1 MLNFVYDNKTT
12 LIFGKGTQHEAG
24 ALLKPFGKKV
34 LLHYGG
40 GSIRRSGLYDAVTA
54 SLKAA
59 GVEYEELGGVQPNPT
74 LPLVYEGIRLCRE
87 HGLGLVLAVGGGSV
101 IDSAKAIALGVP
113 HEGDVWDLYLSK
125 QQPQADPLPVATVLT
140 IPAAGSESS
149 PNTVITNEET
159 RRKLR
164 YGSPKLRPVFSIIN
178 PELFFTLPH
187 HQMANGVSDMMS
199 HIFERYFTRTLHTDL
214 SDGLCETTL
223 RTIMRNARILN
234 GNLHDYDAWAEI
246 AFSGNLAHNN
256 LLGVGREQDWGCHAM
271 EHELS
276 ALYHVDHGAGLAVV
290 TPAWMKYV
298 SPKHQGMFAQFAVK
312 VMGVEGSFREPDA
325 LIREGIS
332 RLERFYRELGLPTTM
347 EELNIKSGDFP
358 LMAEQAISVRGPIG
372 GWKTGRPGRPGH
384 LPPGMRRPAARLT
397 ASPFL
402 PSSCIPGRPAMQAVF
417 PSRRDMNMHA
427 VRLPHPA
434 ELIRDEGT
442 AVEYKYTQAVPFPGK
457 KRRRRL
463 HILRRG
469 T

>member
-256 LLGVGREQDWGCHAM
+256 LLGVG
-271 EHELS
+271 
-276 ALYHVDHGAGLAVV
+276 LAVV

-372 GWKTGRPGRPGH
+372 GLEKLDARDVQAIYRLACEGP
-384 LPPGMRRPAARLT
+384 LP
-397 ASPFL
+397 
-402 PSSCIPGRPAMQAVF
+402 
-417 PSRRDMNMHA
+417 D
-427 VRLPHPA
+427 
-434 ELIRDEGT
+434 
-442 AVEYKYTQAVPFPGK
+442 
-457 KRRRRL
+457 
-463 HILRRG
+463 
-469 T
+469 

>member
-159 RRKLR
+159 RRKLG

-276 ALYHVDHGAGLAVV
+276 ALYHVDHGAGLGRRHPGMDEVCFPQTPRNVRAV
-290 TPAWMKYV
+290 
-298 SPKHQGMFAQFAVK
+298 
-312 VMGVEGSFREPDA
+312 R
-325 LIREGIS
+325 REGDGCGG
-332 RLERFYRELGLPTTM
+332 FLPGAGCPHPGRHFP
-347 EELNIKSGDFP
+347 SGTFLPGIGASDDHGRV
-358 LMAEQAISVRGPIG
+358 EHQVRGFSTDG
-372 GWKTGRPGRPGH
+372 GTGHQRARPHRGAGKTGRPGTSRPF
-384 LPPGMRRPAARLT
+384 T
-397 ASPFL
+397 A
-402 PSSCIPGRPAMQAVF
+402 
-417 PSRRDMNMHA
+417 
-427 VRLPHPA
+427 
-434 ELIRDEGT
+434 
-442 AVEYKYTQAVPFPGK
+442 
-457 KRRRRL
+457 
-463 HILRRG
+463 
-469 T
+469 

>member
-40 GSIRRSGLYDAVTA
+40 GSIKRSGLYDAVTA

-87 HGLGLVLAVGGGSV
+87 HGLGMILAVGGGSV

-113 HEGDVWDLYLSK
+113 HEGDVWDLYLSRK
-125 QQPQADPLPVATVLT
+125 QPQAEPLPVATVLT

-159 RRKLR
+159 RRKLG
-164 YGSPKLRPVFSIIN
+164 YGAPQLRPVFSIIN

-214 SDGLCETTL
+214 SDGLCEATL

-246 AFSGNLAHNN
+246 AFSGNIAHNN
-256 LLGVGREQDWGCHAM
+256 LLGVGREQDWECHAM

-298 SPKHQGMFAQFAVK
+298 SPKHREMFVQFSVN
-312 VMGVEGSFREPDA
+312 VMGAEGSFRGPDA

-332 RLERFYRELGLPTTM
+332 RLERFYRELGLPTAM
-347 EELNIKSGDFP
+347 EELGIRPEDFP

-372 GWKTGRPGRPGH
+372 GLEK
-384 LPPGMRRPAARLT
+384 LDARDVEAIYRL
-397 ASPFL
+397 A
-402 PSSCIPGRPAMQAVF
+402 CK
-417 PSRRDMNMHA
+417 D
-427 VRLPHPA
+427 RLP
-434 ELIRDEGT
+434 E
-442 AVEYKYTQAVPFPGK
+442 
-457 KRRRRL
+457 
-463 HILRRG
+463 
-469 T
+469 

>member
-1 MLNFVYDNKTT
+1 MKRAPFSSRSAKKSSSTT
-12 LIFGKGTQHEAG
+12 EAAASG
-24 ALLKPFGKKV
+24 
-34 LLHYGG
+34 
-40 GSIRRSGLYDAVTA
+40 RSGLYDAVTA

-159 RRKLR
+159 RRKLG

-312 VMGVEGSFREPDA
+312 VMGVEGSFREPEA
-325 LIREGIS
+325 LIPEGFPS
-332 RLERFYRELGLPTTM
+332 GQFLPGIGASDDHGRV
-347 EELNIKSGDFP
+347 EH
-358 LMAEQAISVRGPIG
+358 QVRGFSPDG
-372 GWKTGRPGRPGH
+372 GTGHQRARPHRGAGKTGRPGRPGH

-402 PSSCIPGRPAMQAVF
+402 PPSCIPGRPAMQAVF

-463 HILRRG
+463 LILRRG